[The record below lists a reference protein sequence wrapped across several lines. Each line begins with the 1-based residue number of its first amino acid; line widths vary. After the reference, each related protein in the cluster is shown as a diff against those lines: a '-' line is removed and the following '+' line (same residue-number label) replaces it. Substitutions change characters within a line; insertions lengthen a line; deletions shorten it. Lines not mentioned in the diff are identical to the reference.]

1 MMGVRGVIGLL
12 LGCLVCLG
20 GMGCSKDEPQ
30 SGENRLLSFAFL
42 PDDNSALPYVCTG
55 VIDDASGQVAVSV
68 PFGTPLTSLVA
79 SVSLPPFATLSPNPE
94 IANNYASP
102 LRFTVTA
109 QNGATRDYRVT
120 VTVLPNLRVIQQ
132 FVLSKSKNPFLDR
145 DYTVQ
150 INQEQCTGSL
160 ALPAGMPIDRTIP
173 TITVPQ
179 GSSVSPASGSTV
191 NFNAPVSFAVT
202 DSSGLTQ
209 NYVIT
214 ITSAAET
221 ALLSSLIIEGAI
233 CPLNT
238 ADTTYFYSL
247 REGATSF
254 TLDGEGHSLSG
265 FQIQGKQI
273 SRGVAT
279 PLSFFVPGKKL
290 KVTPLNR
297 LGKEGLSVNLVL
309 TSLPV
314 VSIEVAGPIVNEPK
328 VECFVTLIDPSAKT
342 NRAEHYF
349 ARHRAGIEIRGG
361 MAQGALKK
369 SYSLEFRQPRS
380 DEEVLQGTELFGLR
394 DDGDWILDAMYVDR
408 ARMRNRISTD
418 VWNAISTLPYAGV
431 EPNARNGTRG
441 RFVEVIM
448 NGSYHGLYCM
458 TERIDRNQLN
468 IHADEGMMYKGTNW
482 STATEFISGEASFN
496 NSSDSWSGWEI
507 EFQGTRHLFATPP
520 VKWEPLRNL
529 IRFTVNASDEE
540 FIAQMANRFDL
551 TNLADYLLFMNIVG
565 ADDNTGKN
573 SFFSFYSSN
582 FTQFFITPWDL
593 DGSWGRKWSGAKIDL
608 REEDF
613 IGVTGPMRV
622 DSRYCRPNA
631 FFQRVMALNPGNF
644 GRLLQQRWA
653 LHRSG
658 EFTSNRFSERLTA
671 YGTLFTESGAWEREK
686 KRWAASLNGIDL
698 DTELTFMLNWITNRL
713 QQLDNQILQY

>member
-1 MMGVRGVIGLL
+1 MSVRRFVAFL
-12 LGCLVCLG
+12 LGCLVLFCG
-20 GMGCSKDEPQ
+20 WGCSKDEPQ
-30 SGENRLLSFAFL
+30 SRENRLLSFGFL
-42 PDDNSALPYVCTG
+42 PEDNSALPFACTG

-68 PFGTPLTSLVA
+68 PYGTPLTSLVA
-79 SVSLPPFATLSPNPE
+79 SVSLPPFATMSPTPD
-94 IANNYASP
+94 IANNYSSP
-102 LRFTVTA
+102 LRFTITA

-132 FVLSKSKNPFLDR
+132 FTLSKSRNPYLDR
-145 DYTVQ
+145 DYSVQ
-150 INQEQCTGSL
+150 INQEQCTGTL
-160 ALPAGMPIDRTIP
+160 ALPAGMPIDRVIP

-191 NFNAPVSFAVT
+191 NFNAPVSFTVT
-202 DSSGLTQ
+202 DNSGLTQ

-221 ALLSSLIIEGAI
+221 ATLTSLLIEGAV

-238 ADTTYFYSL
+238 ADTTYFYAL

-254 TLDGEGHSLSG
+254 TLDGTGNSLSA
-265 FQIQGKQI
+265 FRIEGKQI

-279 PLSFFVPGKKL
+279 PLSFFEPGKKL

-297 LGKEGLSVNLVL
+297 LGRAGKSVNLVL

-314 VSIEVAGPIVNEPK
+314 VAIEVDAAIVNEPK
-328 VECFVTLIDPSAKT
+328 VECFVALIDPSAKT

-349 ARHRAGIEIRGG
+349 PRHRAGIEIRGG
-361 MAQGALKK
+361 MAQGAAKK
-369 SYSLEFRQPRS
+369 SYSLEFRQDHS

-394 DDGDWILDAMYVDR
+394 DDGDWILDAMNVDR
-408 ARMRNRISTD
+408 ARMRNRLSTD
-418 VWNAISTLPYAGV
+418 VWNAINTLPYAV
-431 EPNARNGTRG
+431 TEPKARNGTRG
-441 RFVEVIM
+441 RFVELII
-448 NGSYHGLYCM
+448 NGSYQGLYCM
-458 TERIDRNQLN
+458 TERIDRKQLN
-468 IHADEGMMYKGTNW
+468 IDAEEGMMYKGTGW

-496 NSSDSWSGWEI
+496 NIYDSWSGWEL
-507 EFQGTRHLFATPP
+507 EYQGTNHIQAVPS
-520 VKWEPLRNL
+520 VKWEPLRDL

-540 FIAQMANRFDL
+540 FIAQIPNRFDL

-573 SFFSFYSSN
+573 CFFSFYSSN
-582 FTQFFITPWDL
+582 FSQFFITPWDL

-608 REEDF
+608 REDDF

-644 GRLLQQRWA
+644 RQILQQRWT

-658 EFTSNRFSERLTA
+658 ELTYNRFAERLNT
-671 YGTLFTESGAWEREK
+671 YGTLLTESGAWAREK
-686 KRWAASLNGIDL
+686 ERWPTNLNGIDL
-698 DTELTFMLNWITNRL
+698 NTELAFMLNWINNRL
-713 QQLDNQILQY
+713 QQMDNLIVL